1 MHMHTCA
8 CANNL
13 VPQTIVIGKPSMGAE
28 EQLLPTMIG
37 IPHFVFPLHG
47 SIITWIWTLRIIPRG
62 WCCVHKAGKY
72 YIHRLHVL
80 DRVDMV
86 TYLLENAN
94 GTCTCTCT
102 CRRRAHAHA
111 HATCTCTCH
120 MHMPHAHAHAHAH
133 VAFNTIPHTNWHF
146 SVCIM
151 RLHEAKPCA

>member
-72 YIHRLHVL
+72 NIHRLHVL

-86 TYLLENAN
+86 THLLENAN
-94 GTCTCTCT
+94 GTRLRPKVVLPITLCTCT
-102 CRRRAHAHA
+102 
-111 HATCTCTCH
+111 H
-120 MHMPHAHAHAHAH
+120 MRKH
-133 VAFNTIPHTNWHF
+133 TIPPTRIIVIPPF
-146 SVCIM
+146 CIPITWKHNYM
-151 RLHEAKPCA
+151 DLAHNTTRLVLRV